1 MSTTDTIIIS
11 ETRNGSA
18 SAHNAFA
25 CADEADFIRRVQ
37 ATVDLARGEDSIETL
52 DQALAYLDERHA
64 QRTEVIT
71 LDDYRSDVQDDAVIK
86 EARRIGW
93 TTPEED
99 AYNAAATEFG
109 TVEHDGRIL
118 ALTQQAYCDAYGTEG
133 EVSYYARAINDA
145 GDIYKVRWDTTA
157 DWDARCAAV
166 QAEMQAGE
174 DITDHLDDESDA
186 CDWDSPA
193 EIWAA

>member
-25 CADEADFIRRVQ
+25 CADEADFIRRAQ
-37 ATVDLARGEDSIETL
+37 ATVALARGEDSIETL

-71 LDDYRSDVQDDAVIK
+71 LDDYRSDGQDSTVIK

-99 AYNAAATEFG
+99 AYNAAEAEFG

-133 EVSYYARAINDA
+133 GVSYYARAINDA

-186 CDWDSPA
+186 CDWGSPA